1 VHATAELPLAPLL
14 KGQGVQIHVETG
26 SFADRLGLRHTDSAS
41 GVQIKAVQRG
51 SAAEQAGLAAHDEW
65 LGMDVGAKGQGGSW
79 RIAKLAEVPEL
90 LGKERQL
97 TALVSRDRQL
107 LRLPLTVP
115 QQSSVWRL
123 EMTKDRTSPWP
134 AA

>member
-1 VHATAELPLAPLL
+1 
-14 KGQGVQIHVETG
+14 
-26 SFADRLGLRHTDSAS
+26 
-41 GVQIKAVQRG
+41 VQIKAVLRG
-51 SAAEQAGLAAHDEW
+51 SAAESAGLAARDEW
-65 LGMDVGAKGQGGSW
+65 LGVEVGAKGQGGQW
-79 RIAKLAEVPEL
+79 RIGKLSEVPEL

-123 EMTKDRTSPWP
+123 EARKDRQATWP